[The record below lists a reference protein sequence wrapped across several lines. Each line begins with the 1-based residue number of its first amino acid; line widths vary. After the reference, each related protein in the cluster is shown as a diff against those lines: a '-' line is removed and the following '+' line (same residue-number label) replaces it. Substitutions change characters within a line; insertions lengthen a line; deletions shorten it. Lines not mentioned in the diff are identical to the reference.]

1 MYTILASMASL
12 SSSSSS
18 IHIKSGPIEGDV
30 LWLQPK
36 HVSEHVWNGEADRKL
51 HIRRVVPIY
60 QGQEEIPEE
69 IIPLLRQSGF
79 YWIMKMRHLK
89 INSSLITALIE
100 RWRPETHTF
109 HLRCGEATIT
119 LQDVSVLLGLHTEG
133 APLIGQTNLDWA
145 ELCEE
150 LLGVRPQE
158 GELQGSVVKLS
169 WLAHHFLE
177 INIYDDNVEQL
188 QRFTRAWILRFIG
201 GVLFVDKSSSK
212 VSIRYLQFLRDF
224 EQCNTYAWGP
234 AVLAYLYREI
244 CSATDYKIK
253 SIGGMWLRRGNQHI
267 GNDDLI
273 FLWEPYTTTV
283 MSMLPP
289 ICLVGSMAW
298 CAVVSLICFHVVE
311 WHQPDRVLRQFGMQ
325 QPIPESPSQPWNV
338 HGLTL
343 KGKMDG
349 NWFQL
354 LAPFISQW
362 NNRAE
367 FRVDVYDR
375 QEGLLSFNSDY
386 MVWYR
391 RKTKMFIDPNNAN
404 TTTLG
409 EVTQTLQYIVS
420 PQGRNTWTVDD
431 LVPYVEKLAILSQEQ
446 ERITEPVAHGPAS
459 ERRFPPQQF
468 HMLQSSVET
477 RGFD

>member
-1 MYTILASMASL
+1 MAICGLRREPLVKLASSNGLRVQTSPARAGMAVQGTGMAVQGAGQIATPIGASMASS

-79 YWIMKMRHLK
+79 YWIMKMGYLK
-89 INSSLITALIE
+89 INSSLIIALIE
-100 RWRPETHTF
+100 IWRPETHTF
-109 HLRCGEATIT
+109 HLRCEEDMIT

-169 WLAHHFLE
+169 WLAHHFSE
-177 INIYDDNVEQL
+177 INIHDGNVEQL

-212 VSIRYLQFLRDF
+212 VSLR
-224 EQCNTYAWGP
+224 
-234 AVLAYLYREI
+234 
-244 CSATDYKIK
+244 
-253 SIGGMWLRRGNQHI
+253 WLRRGNQHI
-267 GNDDLI
+267 GNDDVIVFRRKLNI
-273 FLWEPYTTTV
+273 MKRHEFLWEPYTTTV

-289 ICLVGSMAW
+289 ICLVGSMSW
-298 CAVVSLICFHVVE
+298 CAVVPLICFHVVE
-311 WHQPDRVLRQFGMQ
+311 WHQSDRVLRQFGMQ

-343 KGKMDG
+343 KGKWMKIGSSCWPHLSVNGIIELSLGSTFMLDK
-349 NWFQL
+349 
-354 LAPFISQW
+354 
-362 NNRAE
+362 RA
-367 FRVDVYDR
+367 Y
-375 QEGLLSFNSDY
+375 
-386 MVWYR
+386 
-391 RKTKMFIDPNNAN
+391 
-404 TTTLG
+404 
-409 EVTQTLQYIVS
+409 
-420 PQGRNTWTVDD
+420 
-431 LVPYVEKLAILSQEQ
+431 
-446 ERITEPVAHGPAS
+446 
-459 ERRFPPQQF
+459 
-468 HMLQSSVET
+468 
-477 RGFD
+477 

>member
-1 MYTILASMASL
+1 MGY
-12 SSSSSS
+12 
-18 IHIKSGPIEGDV
+18 
-30 LWLQPK
+30 
-36 HVSEHVWNGEADRKL
+36 
-51 HIRRVVPIY
+51 
-60 QGQEEIPEE
+60 
-69 IIPLLRQSGF
+69 
-79 YWIMKMRHLK
+79 LK
-89 INSSLITALIE
+89 INSSLITTLIE

-119 LQDVSVLLGLHTEG
+119 LQDVSILLGLHTEG

-150 LLGVRPQE
+150 LLGVRAQE

-169 WLAHHFLE
+169 WLAHHFSE
-177 INIYDDNVEQL
+177 INIHDVNVEQL

-212 VSIRYLQFLRDF
+212 VSLRYLQFLQDF
-224 EQCNTYAWGP
+224 EQCSTYAWRP
-234 AVLAYLYREI
+234 ARDVQRHRI
-244 CSATDYKIK
+244 QNKINQRYVHLNPNVG
-253 SIGGMWLRRGNQHI
+253 IGTLHDFGSKENSSYNRKQTTRTQLRRGNQHI

-273 FLWEPYTTTV
+273 VFRRKLDIMKRHEFLWEPYTTTV
-283 MSMLPP
+283 MLMLSP

-298 CAVVSLICFHVVE
+298 CAVVPLICFHVVE
-311 WHQPDRVLRQFGMQ
+311 GHQPDRVLRQFGMQ
-325 QPIPESPSQPWNV
+325 QPIPESPSQPRNV

-343 KGKMDG
+343 KGKQDE

-367 FRVDVYDR
+367 FRVDVYPR

-391 RKTKMFIDPNNAN
+391 RKTKMFVDPNNAN
-404 TTTLG
+404 TATLG
-409 EVTQTLQYIVS
+409 EVAETL
-420 PQGRNTWTVDD
+420 
-431 LVPYVEKLAILSQEQ
+431 
-446 ERITEPVAHGPAS
+446 
-459 ERRFPPQQF
+459 
-468 HMLQSSVET
+468 
-477 RGFD
+477 

>member
-1 MYTILASMASL
+1 MAVQQCSREEIAIGAGDL
-12 SSSSSS
+12 QRGNR
-18 IHIKSGPIEGDV
+18 HWCRRFAEGDV

-51 HIRRVVPIY
+51 HIRRAVPIY
-60 QGQEEIPEE
+60 QGQEEISEE

-79 YWIMKMRHLK
+79 YWIMKMGYLK

-119 LQDVSVLLGLHTEG
+119 LQDVSVLLG

-169 WLAHHFLE
+169 WLAHHFSE
-177 INIYDDNVEQL
+177 INIHDGNVEQL

-212 VSIRYLQFLRDF
+212 VSLRYLQFLRDF
-224 EQCNTYAWGP
+224 EQCSTYAWGP
-234 AVLAYLYREI
+234 AVLAYLYREM

-253 SIGGMWLRRGNQHI
+253 SIGGMCILIQMWAWERCTTLAPKRTPPIMENKPLGHRWLRRGNQHI

-273 FLWEPYTTTV
+273 VFRRKLDIMKRHKY
-283 MSMLPP
+283 
-289 ICLVGSMAW
+289 G
-298 CAVVSLICFHVVE
+298 VVRSE

-343 KGKMDG
+343 KGKMDE

-367 FRVDVYDR
+367 FRVDVYAR

-386 MVWYR
+386 MVWAY
-391 RKTKMFIDPNNAN
+391 
-404 TTTLG
+404 
-409 EVTQTLQYIVS
+409 
-420 PQGRNTWTVDD
+420 
-431 LVPYVEKLAILSQEQ
+431 LVLIKNYLKNL
-446 ERITEPVAHGPAS
+446 
-459 ERRFPPQQF
+459 
-468 HMLQSSVET
+468 
-477 RGFD
+477 